1 LRVVR
6 SMVAAAITAL
16 ADRRGLALWNAAAWM
31 SVGAAF
37 LGGWVGSAWG
47 LEGFLWGVVLGGAT
61 NVVLTLPLL
70 PPHLR

>member
-6 SMVAAAITAL
+6 SMIAAAISAL
-16 ADRRGLALWNAAAWM
+16 ADRRGLAVWIAAAWA

-47 LEGFLWGVVLGGAT
+47 LEGFLWGVALGGAT
-61 NVVLTLPLL
+61 NIVLTVPLL
-70 PPHLR
+70 PSHLR